1 MVGFYLVKKMIISS
15 EYFINLDQSLLQIT
29 DKTGL
34 YARDWAVLWGKL
46 ECSKVIRSA
55 EWKLNFRLRDDQI
68 SRLKKFKKYFCKL
81 QMEAIECMRHDVTF
95 YSDVAF
101 KARWKYTSKRYSSDE
116 IILYLLI
123 EFKLLTS

>member
-1 MVGFYLVKKMIISS
+1 MVTFLKSNESVIFS

-46 ECSKVIRSA
+46 ECSKVIRNA

-81 QMEAIECMRHDVTF
+81 QMEAIDCMRHDVTF

-101 KARWKYTSKRYSSDE
+101 K
-116 IILYLLI
+116 
-123 EFKLLTS
+123 